1 MQNQNIIDLSEFP
14 LQDRTLVLDFLSFLK
29 FKRKNYSNLE
39 SNYDKDKLLSAFE
52 KARNPKIFKQ
62 IDDSVAWQKE
72 IRDEWE

>member
-14 LQDRTLVLDFLSFLK
+14 LQDRTLVLDFLAFLK
-29 FKRKNYSNLE
+29 FKSKKASYIE
-39 SNYDKDKLLSAFE
+39 SNYDKEKLLNAFE

-62 IDDSVAWQKE
+62 IKDSVSWQKE